1 MNTVKI
7 LAKKWYDIIDFPSEY
22 DVKFEE
28 LLSEETDVVPMK
40 FDEYDVASNRSN
52 KGKNLVMFLYF
63 CEELSQKYEEKGI
76 PREILLDTIDDFKIS
91 VKRQYDIDGRIGIVM
106 ASVLAKHL
114 SMKLFRLGRLQFCM
128 EPFAIDLPEKGLSKG
143 SPVLDIHIPVGNSI
157 TKDAL
162 NHSFK
167 LADEFFGKYFPDYH
181 YDYYMCHSWLLD
193 ETLKKFLK
201 EGSNILEFQ
210 NLFHPVL
217 KKEDDAILRFMFKY
231 HIDSREELHDCS
243 ATTTF
248 AKYVKEYAL
257 SEGKFY
263 NVLGVCKKSE
273 IIKEKN

>member
-7 LAKKWYDIIDFPSEY
+7 LAKKWYDIIGFPSEY
-22 DVKFEE
+22 DEKFEK
-28 LLSEETDVVPMK
+28 LLSENNDVSAML
-40 FDEYDVASNRSN
+40 FDEYDIDANRPN
-52 KGKNLVMFLYF
+52 KGKNLIMFLYF
-63 CEELSQKYEEKGI
+63 CEELSQKYEKKGI
-76 PREILLDTIDDFKIS
+76 PYEILLDTIDDFKTS

-128 EPFAIDLPEKGLSKG
+128 EEFSIDVPEKGIVKG
-143 SPVLDIHIPVGNSI
+143 TPVMDIHIPVGGSI
-157 TKDAL
+157 TKDTL
-162 NHSFK
+162 SHSFK
-167 LADEFFGKYFPDYH
+167 MADEFFEKYFPDYK

-210 NLFHPVL
+210 NLFYPVF

-231 HIDSREELHDCS
+231 HIENREELNACP

-248 AKYVKEYAL
+248 AKSVKEYAL
-257 SEGKFY
+257 SGGKFY